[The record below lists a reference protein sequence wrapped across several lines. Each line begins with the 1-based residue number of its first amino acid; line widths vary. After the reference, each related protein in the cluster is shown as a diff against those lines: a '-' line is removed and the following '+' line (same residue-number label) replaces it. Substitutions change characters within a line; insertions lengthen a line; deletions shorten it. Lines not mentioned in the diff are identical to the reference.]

1 MFFAVV
7 MVTDTVVTVLPFV
20 VVGLVVVVEMEDV
33 GVVMV
38 NGVVSVVMLVL

>member
-7 MVTDTVVTVLPFV
+7 KVTDTVFPVLPFV

-38 NGVVSVVMLVL
+38 NGVVSVVMVVL

>member
-7 MVTDTVVTVLPFV
+7 NVTDIVVPVV

>member
-7 MVTDTVVTVLPFV
+7 KVTDTVVPVLPFV
-20 VVGLVVVVEMEDV
+20 VVGSVVVVEMEDV

>member
-1 MFFAVV
+1 MLFAVV

>member
-1 MFFAVV
+1 VFFAVV
-7 MVTDTVVTVLPFV
+7 KVTDTVVPVLPFV

-38 NGVVSVVMLVL
+38 NCVVSVVMVVL

>member
-7 MVTDTVVTVLPFV
+7 KVTDTVVPVLPFV

-38 NGVVSVVMLVL
+38 NGVL

>member
-1 MFFAVV
+1 VFFAVV
-7 MVTDTVVTVLPFV
+7 KVTDTVVPVLPFV

>member
-7 MVTDTVVTVLPFV
+7 KVTDTVVPVLPFV

>member
-7 MVTDTVVTVLPFV
+7 KVTDTVVPVLPFV
-20 VVGLVVVVEMEDV
+20 VVGLVVVGEMEDV

>member
-7 MVTDTVVTVLPFV
+7 NVIDIVVPVV